1 MSLSFFPKQP
11 NSDNDPANSA
21 RVQHDF
27 PGKDSE
33 ETIKGAFAGKRTRP
47 ECSKREF
54 VRKYIRQMKAWHFY
68 WIYFS
73 DYRERN
79 KYII

>member
-1 MSLSFFPKQP
+1 MECNLNFISLSFFPKQP

-27 PGKDSE
+27 PGKDSG
-33 ETIKGAFAGKRTRP
+33 ETIKGAFPGKRTPP

-54 VRKYIRQMKAWHFY
+54 VRKYIQQTRAQHFY
-68 WIYFS
+68 
-73 DYRERN
+73 
-79 KYII
+79 